1 MPMVMEYHVPYK
13 KTADGRFKV
22 QTHTQKW
29 HILHRPVR
37 SYFMSVIKLLQTLP
51 EADMVYVALNES
63 AKMVA
68 SLREVRRVELD

>member
-1 MPMVMEYHVPYK
+1 MCRTKRP
-13 KTADGRFKV
+13 
-22 QTHTQKW
+22 QTVASRYRHTQKW

-63 AKMVA
+63 AKMVPY
-68 SLREVRRVELD
+68 LHQD